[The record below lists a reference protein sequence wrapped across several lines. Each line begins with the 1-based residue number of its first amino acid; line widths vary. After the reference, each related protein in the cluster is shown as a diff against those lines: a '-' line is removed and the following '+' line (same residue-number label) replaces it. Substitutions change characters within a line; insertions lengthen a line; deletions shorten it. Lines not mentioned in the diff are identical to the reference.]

1 MAENLLFRM
10 ISTRPGE
17 ARSVLLAFL
26 YHFLVLGGYFVLRPL
41 REEMGLAGG
50 VRNLPNL
57 FLFTLAA
64 TAVVA
69 PLFGWCVQRFPRQ
82 RMLPIAYRFFTVQL
96 LIFWGLSYVL
106 EGDAEIWLGRVFYVW
121 ISVFNL
127 FVVSVFWAF
136 MSDGFSVGQ
145 SKRVYGFI
153 AAGGTLG
160 ALLGSVSTGLLV
172 NVVGRMNLFLLAAV
186 LLEGA
191 VFVMLRLH
199 REFERMQSERS
210 HEERAS
216 IVARR
221 EAERSSWHGP
231 LGGAFNGLALI
242 ARSPFLLAITAFMLF
257 YPFCSTILYF
267 QQAQIVD
274 GLATSRDHAATVFAW
289 IESVTQ
295 GVTLALQVLVTGRF
309 MRKVG
314 VAASLMLLPVLT
326 AIGFAFLGAAPVLA
340 VVVGFQVI
348 RRAAN
353 FAFLK
358 PARETLFTIVPREER
373 YKAKSFIDTFVYR
386 GADAIGS
393 VAYRGLS
400 VTLGWTVGTIALAA
414 LPVAV
419 VWSVA
424 AWWLGRQHR
433 LAEAV
438 HDSGLQTPPRPVA
451 VVA

>member
-1 MAENLLFRM
+1 MAESLLHRL

-17 ARSVLLAFL
+17 ARAVSLAFL

-96 LIFWGLSYVL
+96 LIFWGLAHLL

-136 MSDGFSVGQ
+136 VSDGFAAGQ

-160 ALLGSVSTGLLV
+160 ALLGSVSTGLLIG
-172 NVVGRMNLFLLAAV
+172 VVGRVNLFVLAAV
-186 LLEGA
+186 LLEIA

-199 REFERMQSERS
+199 REFERMQAELS
-210 HEERAS
+210 HEERAA
-216 IVARR
+216 IAERR
-221 EAERSSWHGP
+221 EAERESWHGP
-231 LGGAFNGLALI
+231 MGGAFNGIAQI
-242 ARSPFLLAITAFMLF
+242 ARSPFLLAIAGFMLF

-267 QQAQIVD
+267 QQAEIVD
-274 GLATSRDHAATVFAW
+274 ALAQSRDHAARVFAW

-295 GVTLALQVLVTGRF
+295 GATLLLQVLVTGRF
-309 MRKVG
+309 MRKLG
-314 VAASLMLLPVLT
+314 VATTLMLLPILT
-326 AIGFAFLGAAPVLA
+326 AVGFAFLGFAPVLA
-340 VVVGFQVI
+340 AVVGFQVI

-358 PARETLFTIVPREER
+358 PARETLFTLVPREER

-400 VTLGWTVGTIALAA
+400 VSLGWTVSTIAFAA
-414 LPVAV
+414 IPVALM
-419 VWSVA
+419 WAGA

-433 LAEAV
+433 RAEDTLA
-438 HDSGLQTPPRPVA
+438 SGFDTPPRPAPVA
-451 VVA
+451 A